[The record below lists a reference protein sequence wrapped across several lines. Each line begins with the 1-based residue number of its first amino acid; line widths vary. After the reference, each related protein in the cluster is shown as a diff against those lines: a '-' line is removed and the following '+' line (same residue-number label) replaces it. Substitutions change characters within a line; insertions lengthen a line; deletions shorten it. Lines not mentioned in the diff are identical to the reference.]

1 MMKSDDDRTRIEWI
15 YADVWSVLDPRKSA
29 KIRFDPRAS
38 AFGDFSVRFRIVRVR
53 LLTWWGLE
61 PGTLRDAGALQQY

>member
-29 KIRFDPRAS
+29 QIRFDPRAN
-38 AFGDFSVRFRIVRVR
+38 DFAGFCYQV
-53 LLTWWGLE
+53 
-61 PGTLRDAGALQQY
+61 LRRMGSYDT